1 MKSVIW
7 VASTKNV
14 TKQERETFRRG
25 RNIKDE
31 QRKKKEEG
39 GRIMEMLFAT
49 EAVNEQDFVREP
61 RKSCSVSR
69 QTRLLADFS
78 SERSRDWSNREE
90 NREKKNKELREIYAK
105 AVCSDRHRRLTY
117 LFSSLKTVFHLWN

>member
-1 MKSVIW
+1 MKLVIW
-7 VASTKNV
+7 IASARNV

-31 QRKKKEEG
+31 RRKKKEED

-78 SERSRDWSNREE
+78 SERS
-90 NREKKNKELREIYAK
+90 
-105 AVCSDRHRRLTY
+105 
-117 LFSSLKTVFHLWN
+117 